1 MLKYAAI
8 AALLLSTCLQA
19 AAQLPSASD
28 YNLGVDAYR
37 ARDYAAARLHWQKA
51 VEQENVD
58 AHNNLG
64 YLLFN
69 GLGGDKDR
77 VRAVSLW
84 QTASVKGQRESQW
97 HLGYAYEKGEG
108 VARDDI
114 AAYVW
119 YRCADASFRTIPPID
134 DADADM
140 ARNLTA
146 SIARLL
152 AMIPEARRRQADDLA
167 ASYIDRFSAGR
178 TGN

>member
-8 AALLLSTCLQA
+8 AALLLSACLQA
-19 AAQLPSASD
+19 AAQLPSARD
-28 YNLGVDAYR
+28 YKLGVDAYR
-37 ARDYAAARLHWQKA
+37 ARDYAAARLHWQKT
-51 VEQENVD
+51 VDQENVD

-84 QTASVKGQRESQW
+84 QTAS
-97 HLGYAYEKGEG
+97 
-108 VARDDI
+108 
-114 AAYVW
+114 
-119 YRCADASFRTIPPID
+119 
-134 DADADM
+134 
-140 ARNLTA
+140 
-146 SIARLL
+146 IARMLS
-152 AMIPEARRRQADDLA
+152 MIPEARRRQADDLA

>member
-84 QTASVKGQRESQW
+84 QTAS
-97 HLGYAYEKGEG
+97 
-108 VARDDI
+108 
-114 AAYVW
+114 
-119 YRCADASFRTIPPID
+119 
-134 DADADM
+134 
-140 ARNLTA
+140 
-146 SIARLL
+146 IARML

-178 TGN
+178 AGN